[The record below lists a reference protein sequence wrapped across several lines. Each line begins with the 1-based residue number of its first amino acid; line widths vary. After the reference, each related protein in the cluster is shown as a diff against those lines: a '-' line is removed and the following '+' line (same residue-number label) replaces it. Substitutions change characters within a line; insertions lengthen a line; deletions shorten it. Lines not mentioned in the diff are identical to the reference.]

1 MADPTPL
8 KEPGINSLKVDRT
21 VEQVWVRAR
30 VGDESGSKSAEVEA
44 FIDTGATL
52 TVIPRRLAEELGL
65 RVTGRT
71 EVETAAGRI
80 MLERTRVRLEL
91 EGREEIVPALISDVI
106 DKVLIGVTALEVLG
120 LQVDPLTGRLKEW
133 TALLYAAL

>member
-1 MADPTPL
+1 
-8 KEPGINSLKVDRT
+8 VDRT
-21 VEQVWVRAR
+21 VGHVWVRAR

-44 FIDTGATL
+44 LVDTGATL
-52 TVIPRRLAEELGL
+52 TVISRRLAEELGL

-106 DKVLIGVTALEVLG
+106 DKVSIGVTALEVLG